1 MEGRTTEVTEIENA
15 IFRSAIGYEYEESEI
30 KGNRTG
36 NTTEV
41 KKVRKQKHPDIRA
54 AMVYLNLFCK
64 E

>member
-1 MEGRTTEVTEIENA
+1 LEDKTQNVLEIEKA
-15 IFRSAIGYEYEESEI
+15 IFKAATGYEYEESEI

-41 KKVRKQKHPDIRA
+41 KKVRKHKQPDIRA
-54 AMVYLNLFCK
+54 ALVYLNLFC